1 MKGAFF
7 YSFSERLS
15 AGSDRSQ
22 RIVDFMHDSRSQPA
36 DRRQLF
42 GAGNRAIGFDS
53 RGNVLANRDHLR
65 DSAAT
70 GGAHGNL
77 ADQPVIGFA
86 TLRHGLLFDA
96 ANLSSGE
103 NFGELAFE
111 HLATLLRQDLK
122 DIPPH
127 YLAARQAQL
136 AQFAVA
142 VPRHDS
148 IVAIDRIERERQA
161 VNDRFGEALLHL
173 GFDGAALDF
182 LSQGRGGFSRAE
194 IEQGNVRGQ
203 RGPFRPGAYK
213 STTNL

>member
-53 RGNVLANRDHLR
+53 RGNVLANRDHVRNL
-65 DSAAT
+65 AAT

-96 ANLSSGE
+96 VNLSSGE
-103 NFGELAFE
+103 NFGELALE
-111 HLATLLRQDLK
+111 HLATLRRHNFK
-122 DIPPH
+122 DITAQPYSP
-127 YLAARQAQL
+127 RQAQL
-136 AQFAVA
+136 AQPAVA
-142 VPRHDS
+142 VPRNH
-148 IVAIDRIERERQA
+148 
-161 VNDRFGEALLHL
+161 
-173 GFDGAALDF
+173 
-182 LSQGRGGFSRAE
+182 
-194 IEQGNVRGQ
+194 
-203 RGPFRPGAYK
+203 
-213 STTNL
+213 